1 MHCEIPGKVCHFGG
15 KILFCGSARTTY
27 IHHTVVLEADF
38 VYGGGGDMTGEVL
51 EEIWWWWGRSPLPPT
66 QQTALSSSVD
76 IMYNALTTLQ
86 QFSLLNYWHTFHT
99 LCVSK
104 RIQTYNTLGIH
115 LQSVKISGISGISM
129 SLHTNAQLEIFVFE
143 PMRHNE
149 TNRISSL
156 VYQWIPNYALIALN
170 FTSRHRAWS
179 MNNWS
184 INPSFDVMQLPRKLS
199 SVSKLKTKIRMF
211 LRRIN
216 QCSCTDT
223 SLQLSNVGD
232 RFRISFSIGFPIT
245 GLQYINCSEP
255 EIKIKENAICC
266 AIFIANHNS
275 GVSRQT
281 YWIRDWALRRW
292 IENSTW
298 WTWVELMKQGW
309 SQWNRGGVNETG
321 MESMKQGWSQWNM
334 GGVNETGVELMW
346 VKTFKH

>member
-1 MHCEIPGKVCHFGG
+1 M
-15 KILFCGSARTTY
+15 
-27 IHHTVVLEADF
+27 VLEADF

-51 EEIWWWWGRSPLPPT
+51 EEIWWGRTPLPPT
-66 QQTALSSSVD
+66 QQTALSSSPHSSVD

-86 QFSLLNYWHTFHT
+86 QLSLLNYWHTFH
-99 LCVSK
+99 S
-104 RIQTYNTLGIH
+104 
-115 LQSVKISGISGISM
+115 
-129 SLHTNAQLEIFVFE
+129 NAQIKLFVFE

-149 TNRISSL
+149 PNRISSL

-223 SLQLSNVGD
+223 SLQLRNVGD

-255 EIKIKENAICC
+255 EIKINENAICC
-266 AIFIANHNS
+266 AILIC
-275 GVSRQT
+275 
-281 YWIRDWALRRW
+281 
-292 IENSTW
+292 
-298 WTWVELMKQGW
+298 
-309 SQWNRGGVNETG
+309 
-321 MESMKQGWSQWNM
+321 
-334 GGVNETGVELMW
+334 
-346 VKTFKH
+346 